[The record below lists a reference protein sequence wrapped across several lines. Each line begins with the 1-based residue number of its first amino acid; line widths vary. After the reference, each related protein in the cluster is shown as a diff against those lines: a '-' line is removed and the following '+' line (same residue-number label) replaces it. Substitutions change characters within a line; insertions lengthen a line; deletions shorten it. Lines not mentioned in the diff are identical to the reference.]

1 MKYKEGEIVK
11 VTGVYREITNEG
23 ILIAEIICIKN
34 ELFPP
39 ASHPDNYFIMKTAAD
54 GSDNFNND

>member
-11 VTGVYREITNEG
+11 ITGVYREITNEG

-34 ELFPP
+34 ELFPWP
-39 ASHPDNYFIMKTAAD
+39 SHPDNYYIIKTAAD
-54 GSDNFNND
+54 GSDNANND